1 MAGELYDC
9 HDRVFI
15 ERKARASEWCRRYN
29 AVPYS
34 ERGKRH
40 AMLRELF
47 GSVGEHVTVGD
58 EFLCGFGDNIYI
70 GEHVS
75 VNIRCVFVDC
85 NRITIGDRV
94 LIAPGVQINTSTHP
108 VELTREFAAALARAA
123 ALGEVGLDRLRGPAF
138 PVQQQML
145 DRLLRLAA
153 EQEKPV
159 VFHCVRA
166 TAELL
171 AAVKPYPHMRKLFH
185 GFRGSP
191 ELCEELRKHGF
202 YLSLGAAA
210 LERAPLVEHLRRTG
224 FDRIGFE
231 TDDRP
236 EPIAQLIERA
246 AGVFGCPAE
255 QLAAVTD
262 ANFREF
268 LQR

>member
-108 VELTREFAAALARAA
+108 VELRERLNADWEPRSEAYFWRTRALPITVEDDCWIGAGAILLPGVTIGHGSVIGAGSVVNKDIPANCVAAGNPCR
-123 ALGEVGLDRLRGPAF
+123 VIRRLRMNDEG
-138 PVQQQML
+138 L
-145 DRLLRLAA
+145 TIND
-153 EQEKPV
+153 
-159 VFHCVRA
+159 
-166 TAELL
+166 
-171 AAVKPYPHMRKLFH
+171 
-185 GFRGSP
+185 
-191 ELCEELRKHGF
+191 
-202 YLSLGAAA
+202 
-210 LERAPLVEHLRRTG
+210 
-224 FDRIGFE
+224 
-231 TDDRP
+231 
-236 EPIAQLIERA
+236 
-246 AGVFGCPAE
+246 
-255 QLAAVTD
+255 
-262 ANFREF
+262 
-268 LQR
+268 

>member
-75 VNIRCVFVDC
+75 VTIRCVFVDC

-108 VELTREFAAALARAA
+108 VELTERLNLEARERYEMMQRLFPEVCRRAN
-123 ALGEVGLDRLRGPAF
+123 LGHIASFLGITQQSLSRIRGKR
-138 PVQQQML
+138 
-145 DRLLRLAA
+145 D
-153 EQEKPV
+153 
-159 VFHCVRA
+159 
-166 TAELL
+166 
-171 AAVKPYPHMRKLFH
+171 
-185 GFRGSP
+185 
-191 ELCEELRKHGF
+191 
-202 YLSLGAAA
+202 
-210 LERAPLVEHLRRTG
+210 
-224 FDRIGFE
+224 
-231 TDDRP
+231 
-236 EPIAQLIERA
+236 
-246 AGVFGCPAE
+246 
-255 QLAAVTD
+255 
-262 ANFREF
+262 
-268 LQR
+268 

>member
-47 GSVGEHVTVGD
+47 GSVGEHVTVGN

-94 LIAPGVQINTSTHP
+94 LIAPGC
-108 VELTREFAAALARAA
+108 
-123 ALGEVGLDRLRGPAF
+123 RLIR
-138 PVQQQML
+138 
-145 DRLLRLAA
+145 
-153 EQEKPV
+153 
-159 VFHCVRA
+159 
-166 TAELL
+166 
-171 AAVKPYPHMRKLFH
+171 
-185 GFRGSP
+185 
-191 ELCEELRKHGF
+191 
-202 YLSLGAAA
+202 
-210 LERAPLVEHLRRTG
+210 RRT
-224 FDRIGFE
+224 RWS
-231 TDDRP
+231 
-236 EPIAQLIERA
+236 
-246 AGVFGCPAE
+246 
-255 QLAAVTD
+255 
-262 ANFREF
+262 
-268 LQR
+268 